1 MPAARRATTM
11 KARTQGRPAA
21 CKVSVRRARL
31 PRRKARARSWSNIV
45 LEGGT
50 RTKLIRAAVAAGIRA
65 PPERTL
71 GGGRPGR
78 CFRTGGRIA
87 CLAGSSRERRM
98 TRSGTLIL
106 GVLVSSLGAG
116 SADVPRPA
124 PPRAPAKPALPAA
137 EPTGPGFR
145 LSEGTEE
152 APAARTAVASS
163 PLLDA
168 RDTQRVLDRLPPL
181 TVEAGDAVE
190 FALREK
196 SLPPPRTGRTVKEAF
211 PPPVTAPPPDPAE
224 AGPLRV
230 LRRCPA
236 GAA

>member
-1 MPAARRATTM
+1 
-11 KARTQGRPAA
+11 
-21 CKVSVRRARL
+21 
-31 PRRKARARSWSNIV
+31 
-45 LEGGT
+45 
-50 RTKLIRAAVAAGIRA
+50 
-65 PPERTL
+65 
-71 GGGRPGR
+71 
-78 CFRTGGRIA
+78 
-87 CLAGSSRERRM
+87 M

-116 SADVPRPA
+116 SADVGRPA
-124 PPRAPAKPALPAA
+124 PPGAPAKTALTAA
-137 EPTGPGFR
+137 ETTGPGFR

-163 PLLDA
+163 TLLDA

-230 LRRCPA
+230 LRRAPEGDVPLA
-236 GAA
+236 PHLSLTFSQPMVAVTSQGEAEKVRPVRLSPEPPGQWRWLGTKTLL